1 MSKLSDEDYRSIPL
15 NATLALAA
23 LVVIIAGMKV
33 GADLLV
39 PLLLAVFIVVV
50 CTSPVQWLHRCGL
63 SRRMSALIT
72 LLVLVGFISLI
83 GLLVG
88 GIDFSNLFVVLR
100 EGVAGA
106 PYATLAEAQAAG
118 AVTLNVGLFINAVVS
133 FSIVAFVVFLLVRTI
148 NRLKRE
154 EAVAPADPTE
164 KPCPYCLMVVPIK
177 AVRCGH
183 CTSELQAAAS
193 EKPTESV

>member
-50 CTSPVQWLHRCGL
+50 CTSPVQWLNRCGQ

-83 GLLVG
+83 GLLVV
-88 GIDFSNLFVVLR
+88 N
-100 EGVAGA
+100 
-106 PYATLAEAQAAG
+106 
-118 AVTLNVGLFINAVVS
+118 S
-133 FSIVAFVVFLLVRTI
+133 FSTFVEALPDIET
-148 NRLKRE
+148 RLYE
-154 EAVAPADPTE
+154 H
-164 KPCPYCLMVVPIK
+164 Y
-177 AVRCGH
+177 
-183 CTSELQAAAS
+183 
-193 EKPTESV
+193 